1 MGIWQF
7 LRNEPIV
14 LFVLIGAGLFVAD
27 AYMKEIRKPQI
38 VITTQMQNAIWAQ
51 EEALKGAVLTMAEKA
66 AAVQNHLDNQ
76 MLFEEAVRIG
86 LDKDR
91 NVQAMV
97 IRKYKALMSATIVE
111 PDVQELEQFF
121 RDHQAE
127 YMNPRLYDIE
137 EYFFPDSSEDYAVAA
152 NQTMPSAENWLA
164 AKGGATR
171 LAKLSEQEL
180 LMRMGKEISQQ
191 LVAAELQQWNGP
203 LKNYRGV
210 YFVRIM
216 ATYDA
221 VPKSYQEVERYL
233 RDAWI
238 RKQQDKIIQSRLAE
252 LQSTYHIQLPQE

>member
-14 LFVLIGAGLFVAD
+14 LFVLCGAGLFAAD
-27 AYMKEIRKPQI
+27 TYMSEQRKPQI
-38 VITTQMQNAIWAQ
+38 VITTQVQQAIWEQ
-51 EEALKGAVLTMAEKA
+51 EEALKGSQLTMAEKA
-66 AAVQNHLDNQ
+66 AAVQAHIDNQ
-76 MLFEEAVRIG
+76 LLFDEAVRIG

-97 IRKYKALMSATIVE
+97 IRKYKALMSATIEE
-111 PDVQELEQFF
+111 PSAQELEQFF
-121 RDHQAE
+121 RDHQSD
-127 YMNPRLYDIE
+127 YINPRLYDIE
-137 EYFFPDSSEDYAVAA
+137 EYFFPDTDKDFSVAEQQTMSSAA
-152 NQTMPSAENWLA
+152 NWLSG
-164 AKGGATR
+164 KGEPTR

-180 LMRMGKEISQQ
+180 LMRMGKEISQH
-191 LVAAELQQWNGP
+191 LVAAELHEWNGP

-221 VPKSYQEVERYL
+221 VPKTYQEVERYL

-238 RKQQDKIIQSRLAE
+238 RKQQEKIIQSRLSE

>member
-7 LRNEPIV
+7 LRNEPVI
-14 LFVLIGAGLFVAD
+14 LFVLIGTGLFAAD
-27 AYMKEIRKPQI
+27 AYVNELRKPQI
-38 VITTQMQNAIWAQ
+38 VINTQMQNAIWVQ
-51 EEALKGAVLTMAEKA
+51 EEALKGSALTMAEKS
-66 AAVQNHLDNQ
+66 AAVQNYIDNQ
-76 MLFEEAVRIG
+76 MLFEEALRIG
-86 LDKDR
+86 LDRDR

-111 PDVQELEQFF
+111 PGAQELAQFF
-121 RDHQAE
+121 RDHQAD

-137 EYFFPDSSEDYAVAA
+137 EYFFPDNSEDYGVAI
-152 NQTMPSAENWLA
+152 NQTALSAENWLGG
-164 AKGGATR
+164 KGEPTR
-171 LAKLSEQEL
+171 FAKLSEQEL
-180 LMRMGKEISQQ
+180 LMRMGKDISQQ
-191 LVAAELQQWNGP
+191 LVLAELQQWTGP

-221 VPKSYQEVERYL
+221 VPKSYQEVEPYL

-238 RKQQDKIIQSRLAE
+238 RKQQDNIIQSRLSE

>member
-1 MGIWQF
+1 MGMRQF

-14 LFVLIGAGLFVAD
+14 LFVLIGVGLFVAD
-27 AYMKEIRKPQI
+27 AYMNEIRKPQI
-38 VITTQMQNAIWAQ
+38 VINTQMQNAIWAQ
-51 EEALKGAVLTMAEKA
+51 EEALKGGALTMAEKT
-66 AAVQNHLDNQ
+66 AAVQNHIDNQ

-111 PDVQELEQFF
+111 PGAQELEQFF
-121 RDHQAE
+121 RDHQAD

-137 EYFFPDSSEDYAVAA
+137 EYFFPDSSADYAVAV

-164 AKGGATR
+164 GKGAATR

-191 LVAAELQQWNGP
+191 LVAAELQHWNGP

-221 VPKSYQEVERYL
+221 TPKSYQEVEPYL

-238 RKQQDKIIQSRLAE
+238 RKQQDNIIQARLAE
-252 LQSTYHIQLPQE
+252 LQSAYHIQLPQE